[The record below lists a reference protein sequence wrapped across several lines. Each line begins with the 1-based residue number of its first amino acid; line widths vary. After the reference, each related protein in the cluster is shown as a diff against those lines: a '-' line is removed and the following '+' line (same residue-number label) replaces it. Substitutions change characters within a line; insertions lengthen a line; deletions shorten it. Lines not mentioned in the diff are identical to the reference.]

1 MNATFSN
8 QSVNARFLTLF
19 KNLSRFYASLAVN
32 FLQDYLLK
40 STIEEFSACLDCLGR
55 GFAIFE
61 NITVLKSCDVHQ
73 PLRTRRKGTPNF
85 GFQEFCF
92 LK

>member
-40 STIEEFSACLDCLGR
+40 STIEEFSARLDCLGR

-61 NITVLKSCDVHQ
+61 NITV
-73 PLRTRRKGTPNF
+73 
-85 GFQEFCF
+85 
-92 LK
+92 